1 MILSIAALGLIL
13 GTSVAQADGTAP
25 KQKKQSL
32 HEQFSGQGYGTAG
45 CGLGSIVFGEAP
57 GIVQVAAGILNMTGY
72 QTFAISS
79 GTSNCGESGKV
90 ARANQFIEVN
100 KVSLEN
106 DLARGTG
113 ESVAALGE
121 VMGCQNTDFSTS
133 LRKSYA
139 VGSSNE
145 QLSQA
150 ADKACKL

>member
-13 GTSVAQADGTAP
+13 ATSVAQADGTAP

-45 CGLGSIVFGEAP
+45 CGLGSIVFGDAP

-100 KVSLEN
+100 KMILPEELASQSQLLVKSWAVRTLIFPQAFESSTP
-106 DLARGTG
+106 LARQMNNFHKRLTKL
-113 ESVAALGE
+113 A
-121 VMGCQNTDFSTS
+121 N
-133 LRKSYA
+133 
-139 VGSSNE
+139 SN
-145 QLSQA
+145 
-150 ADKACKL
+150 